1 MRSFSMV
8 LLCLT
13 STSSIALAQGTLQTD
28 PNATPAEPNAAPQV
42 AAIEPSA
49 APSTD
54 PSVAAPAPAPMPA
67 PEPSTSG
74 LRNGFSLSAGQ
85 EFGGDRDISGTMFGL
100 DWRIGWRIN
109 QPISVYLHSHLSF
122 GSAKEGN
129 GAAGV
134 TATFA
139 STLMGEYL
147 LPMRLFVAGGA
158 GYGVLN
164 HPNGPAV
171 AARVGYYPLKT
182 NTIGK
187 ARRLNVALDYRA
199 YFANQG
205 YGTVNHIALSLG
217 YDRF

>member
-13 STSSIALAQGTLQTD
+13 SSSIALAQGAPTEPTPTSDAAAAPTVAVAD
-28 PNATPAEPNAAPQV
+28 PNPAAG
-42 AAIEPSA
+42 
-49 APSTD
+49 APS
-54 PSVAAPAPAPMPA
+54 SVSAPAPAPMPA

-85 EFGGDRDISGTMFGL
+85 EFGGDRDISGTMFGI
-100 DWRIGWRIN
+100 DWRIGYRIS
-109 QPISVYLHSHLSF
+109 QPISIYLHSHMSF
-122 GSAKEGN
+122 GSASEGG
-129 GAAGV
+129 GARSGV
-134 TATFA
+134 TGTFA
-139 STLMGEYL
+139 SALMAEYL

-164 HPNGPAV
+164 NPNGPLI
-171 AARVGYYPLKT
+171 AARVGYYPLQT
-182 NTIGK
+182 NSIGK

-205 YGTVNHIALSLG
+205 YGQVNHIALSLG